1 MSFESFRIELRGG
14 TASIAEA
21 DSVVREYPF
30 THRDTESIGSKTSGF
45 YTVDDG
51 SHIIEIEVA
60 NNPVKLS
67 CRFTLCHPSSVDAA
81 FLNLIRDLQSR
92 LAMNA
97 FVCDDIRTEYV
108 HAFSPNEFPEF
119 ASVVRETIVKRRAEW
134 VKNFGSMVM
143 PANTPKVYEKFILP
157 RCTPVAG

>member
-1 MSFESFRIELRGG
+1 MSFESFRIELRGS

-21 DSVVREYPF
+21 DLAVRGYPF
-30 THRDTESIGSKTSGF
+30 TRRDNESIGSKTSGF
-45 YTVDDG
+45 YIVDDG

-60 NNPVKLS
+60 DNPVKLS

-81 FLNLIRDLQSR
+81 FLNLARDLQSR

-97 FVCDDIRTEYV
+97 FICDDIRPEHA
-108 HAFSPNEFPEF
+108 HAFSRDEFPEF
-119 ASVVRETIVKRRAEW
+119 ARVVTDTIAKRRVEW
-134 VKNFGSMVM
+134 VRNFGPTVLR
-143 PANTPKVYEKFILP
+143 ANTPSVYEKFILP